1 MGKAFDAWKK
11 KYAANIAG
19 LANSNDAAGNYGG
32 GKVDMGVG
40 ADMLISNLKGTGSY
54 KGGGSLDFGVA
65 SAELQKAYKA
75 DDKARNTGG
84 SGGGGSGGGTT
95 QTSIQQASVAQ
106 TQAQQA
112 ALAAELAQLKIDAD
126 ANKSAAYVN
135 SRVSAI
141 GNNEMLAMQ
150 GLAGNMYN
158 DPQSGMSESSR
169 IGQDANL
176 QNNLNAANQQHTA
189 LGTQART
196 AFANTNANNQL
207 EMAKY
212 IANLQLSRDQM
223 TQNNNQF
230 NQNQKSSVV
239 TQQMQ
244 IIQQLNAGTITRAQ
258 ANAMLVQ
265 LGLPTI

>member
-1 MGKAFDAWKK
+1 MGTAFDAWKK
-11 KYAANIAG
+11 KYASNISG
-19 LANSNDAAGNYGG
+19 LANSNDTAGNYGKG
-32 GKVDMGVG
+32 PVDMGVG
-40 ADMLISNLKGTGSY
+40 ADMLISNLKGTTNY
-54 KGGGSLDFGVA
+54 QGGGSLDFGVA
-65 SAELQKAYKA
+65 SAELQKAYAA
-75 DDKARNTGG
+75 DDKARSSGG
-84 SGGGGSGGGTT
+84 SSNSGGTT
-95 QTSIQQASVAQ
+95 QTSIQQASALQ
-106 TQAQQA
+106 TKAQQA

-176 QNNLNAANQQHTA
+176 QNNLNAANQQQTA

>member
-40 ADMLISNLKGTGSY
+40 ADMLISNLKGATNY

-65 SAELQKAYKA
+65 SAELQKAYA
-75 DDKARNTGG
+75 EDDRNRNSGG
-84 SGGGGSGGGTT
+84 SGSGGGTT

-126 ANKSAAYVN
+126 AAKSAAYVN

-150 GLAGNMYN
+150 GLAGNMYTN
-158 DPQSGMSESSR
+158 PQSGMSESSR

-176 QNNLNAANQQHTA
+176 QNNLNAANQQQTA

-196 AFANTNANNQL
+196 AFANTNADNQL

>member
-1 MGKAFDAWKK
+1 MGTAFDAWKK
-11 KYAANIAG
+11 KYASNISG
-19 LANSNDAAGNYGG
+19 IANSNDTAGNYGKG
-32 GKVDMGVG
+32 PVDTSVG
-40 ADMLISNLKGTGSY
+40 TAMLISNLGGKTNY
-54 KGGGSLDFGVA
+54 QGGGVLDFKQA
-65 SAELQKAYKA
+65 SAELQQAYA
-75 DDKARNTGG
+75 QDDANRNK
-84 SGGGGSGGGTT
+84 GGGGGGGGGTT
-95 QTSIQQASVAQ
+95 QTSIQQASALQ
-106 TQAQQA
+106 AKAQQA

-158 DPQSGMSESSR
+158 NPQSGMSKSSR

>member
-1 MGKAFDAWKK
+1 MGTAFDAWKK
-11 KYAANIAG
+11 KYASNISG
-19 LANSNDAAGNYGG
+19 LANSNDTAGNYGKG
-32 GKVDMGVG
+32 PVDTSVG
-40 ADMLISNLKGTGSY
+40 TAMLISNLGGKTNY
-54 KGGGSLDFGVA
+54 QGGGSLDFGVA
-65 SAELQKAYKA
+65 SAELQKAYAA
-75 DDKARNTGG
+75 DDKARRSGG
-84 SGGGGSGGGTT
+84 SSGGTT
-95 QTSIQQASVAQ
+95 QTSIQQASALQ
-106 TQAQQA
+106 TKAQQA

-158 DPQSGMSESSR
+158 NPQSGMSESSR